1 MITASSGC
9 RRFLGAAAFATGLAG
24 IVALAGNGRP
34 AWARGW
40 LNHDCRKCPNDCGA
54 PEGVLFEGP
63 PDGGR
68 SLEEEKQESKGL
80 FSLHC
85 IRCHSGDGKGAW
97 DIPNVPDFTNVR
109 WQELRSDAERA
120 RIILEGRG
128 AVMPAFR
135 GTLTLPQAW
144 ALGRHLRTFVSGTE
158 APRPNLTNPAKP
170 GATSPA
176 PARPAAG
183 PGAIQDLPPVRTPA
197 AAR

>member
-1 MITASSGC
+1 VASATA
-9 RRFLGAAAFATGLAG
+9 LAG
-24 IVALAGNGRP
+24 IVALADNGHP
-34 AWARGW
+34 AWARGL
-40 LNHDCRKCPNDCGA
+40 LNHGCPTCPNGCGA
-54 PEGVLFEGP
+54 PDGVLFEGP

-68 SLEEEKQESKGL
+68 NPEEEKRESTSL

-85 IRCHSGDGKGAW
+85 IRCHGTDGKGVW
-97 DIPNVPDFTNVR
+97 DIPNIPDFTNAR

-135 GTLTLPQAW
+135 GTLTLQQAW
-144 ALGRHLRTFVSGTE
+144 ALGRYLRTFASGTG

-183 PGAIQDLPPVRTPA
+183 PGALPELPPVTTAA

>member
-1 MITASSGC
+1 M
-9 RRFLGAAAFATGLAG
+9 
-24 IVALAGNGRP
+24 
-34 AWARGW
+34 
-40 LNHDCRKCPNDCGA
+40 
-54 PEGVLFEGP
+54 FEGP
-63 PDGGR
+63 RAGVR
-68 SLEEEKQESKGL
+68 SPEEEKRASAGL
-80 FSLHC
+80 YNLHC
-85 IRCHSGDGKGAW
+85 IRCHGIKGNGVW

-135 GTLTLPQAW
+135 GRLTLQEAW
-144 ALGRHLRTFVSGTE
+144 ALGRYLRTFVSGTE

-183 PGAIQDLPPVRTPA
+183 PGALQDLRPVTTPA
-197 AAR
+197 GAR